1 MAQEHQMGAEYFL
14 EFDPERFAAQIK
26 AEAAARKAEEEASA
40 EDRPAEGRDQGGT
53 ETGNGE

>member
-26 AEAAARKAEEEASA
+26 AEAAARKAEEEAAAAA
-40 EDRPAEGRDQGGT
+40 EDGEPEG
-53 ETGNGE
+53 